1 MDFSFIN
8 FFIHHNYEKIL
19 AVLTSL
25 RCL

>member
-25 RCL
+25 RCS